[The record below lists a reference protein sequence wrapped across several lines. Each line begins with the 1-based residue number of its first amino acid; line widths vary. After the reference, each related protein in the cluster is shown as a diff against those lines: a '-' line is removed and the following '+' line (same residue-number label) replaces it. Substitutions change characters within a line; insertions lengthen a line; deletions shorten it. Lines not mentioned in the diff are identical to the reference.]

1 VLELF
6 WLFENCIGENLCRPG
21 LEPGPITTNA
31 YYCVVLGPQS
41 HSQLRLVV
49 MGPGVRRDEC
59 VREDALTERC
69 ESVPELVATP

>member
-1 VLELF
+1 
-6 WLFENCIGENLCRPG
+6 
-21 LEPGPITTNA
+21 
-31 YYCVVLGPQS
+31 VVLGPQS

-49 MGPGVRRDEC
+49 MGPRFRRDEC